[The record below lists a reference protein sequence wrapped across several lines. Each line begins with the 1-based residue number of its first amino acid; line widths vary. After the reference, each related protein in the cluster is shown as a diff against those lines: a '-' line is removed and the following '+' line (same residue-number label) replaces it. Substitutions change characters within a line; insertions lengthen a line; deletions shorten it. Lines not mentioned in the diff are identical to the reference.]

1 MIVALARQVTWAVRS
16 LLFASLVVQVDG
28 SAVMPSGGIWLMNE
42 QPKRTTAMR
51 LTTNDTIGDLLD
63 HPAFA
68 GFSRLLLPWD
78 DRTYDRRMRLQD
90 VGSLLPYHS
99 HVDPATVVGGLIAS
113 SRM

>member
-1 MIVALARQVTWAVRS
+1 MIVALARQFTSAVP
-16 LLFASLVVQVDG
+16 LLCASLFVQING
-28 SAVMPSGGIWLMNE
+28 SAAIPSRGTWFMNE
-42 QPKRTTAMR
+42 QAKRTTAMR
-51 LTTNDTIGDLLD
+51 LITDDTIGDLLE
-63 HPAFA
+63 HPALA